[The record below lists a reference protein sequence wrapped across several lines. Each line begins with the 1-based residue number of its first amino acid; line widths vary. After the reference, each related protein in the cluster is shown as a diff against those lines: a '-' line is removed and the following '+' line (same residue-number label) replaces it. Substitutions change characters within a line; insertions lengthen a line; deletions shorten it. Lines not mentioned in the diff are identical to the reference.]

1 MMAFRLMDSGAR
13 RFKVKLPKSVSKDI
27 QDVFGG
33 RLHTL
38 ISGGAPIDGAIL
50 DFFCSVGFNAIQ
62 GYGLTECSPI
72 VALNPAKRKYMKNSS
87 AGHIMPFT
95 ECKIL
100 EPDSNGIGEI
110 AFRGPQ
116 IMKGYYK
123 DEENTKAVLDDEG
136 WFHTG
141 DIGKLVGGKYLK
153 ITDRKK
159 EIFKLS
165 SGKYIAPQ
173 VLETLL
179 RESEYIDNAF
189 VFGANEKFASAIILP
204 AYAKLKAYADE
215 HGIKA
220 EKKEQLLENE
230 KIMALLNQEVMVV
243 NKKVAD
249 HENIKKPHFAFD
261 EWTPDN
267 GMLSQTLKPKRR
279 NLNKR
284 YAEVIANTYK
294 TPA

>member
-1 MMAFRLMDSGAR
+1 ML
-13 RFKVKLPKSVSKDI
+13 
-27 QDVFGG
+27 
-33 RLHTL
+33 
-38 ISGGAPIDGAIL
+38 
-50 DFFCSVGFNAIQ
+50 
-62 GYGLTECSPI
+62 
-72 VALNPAKRKYMKNSS
+72 
-87 AGHIMPFT
+87 
-95 ECKIL
+95 
-100 EPDSNGIGEI
+100 
-110 AFRGPQ
+110 
-116 IMKGYYK
+116 GYYK
-123 DEENTKAVLDDEG
+123 NPEATKEMIDADG
-136 WFHTG
+136 WLHTG
-141 DIGKLVGGKYLK
+141 DIGYLQDGKYLK

-204 AYAKLKAYADE
+204 AYAKLNAYAE
-215 HGIKA
+215 EQGIA
-220 EKKEQLLENE
+220 VENKEQLLENE
-230 KIMALLNQEVMVV
+230 KIMGLLNRAVAAV

-261 EWTPDN
+261 EWSPDN

-279 NLNKR
+279 NLVKR

-294 TPA
+294 